1 MKNKINKGSLYVE
14 AIISIGIFSILAVT
28 FVKLLPNTLIN
39 IKKMIIFSRLDS
51 ISEYVGSYIYRW
63 GSFKKESKV
72 INFSQYNEGDS
83 LELGLDRRVNQLFWD
98 ITPELSSEYLTD
110 EYKVIITLHDL
121 DNRTESAGLHF
132 TVWYDT
138 DLNNQFD
145 DTEYNISFSSTLT
158 QKD

>member
-1 MKNKINKGSLYVE
+1 M
-14 AIISIGIFSILAVT
+14 
-28 FVKLLPNTLIN
+28 
-39 IKKMIIFSRLDS
+39 
-51 ISEYVGSYIYRW
+51 
-63 GSFKKESKV
+63 KESKV

>member
-1 MKNKINKGSLYVE
+1 MKNKFNKGSLYVE

-132 TVWYDT
+132 TVWYDI

-145 DTEYNISFSSTLT
+145 DTEYSISFSSTLT